1 MIVDKE
7 VREQEKGLKIFMK
20 LEKLNKKA
28 LYCMYLVTS
37 IVCVVIAA
45 VLGVIVFFTRT
56 EAFTSNKTVI
66 GWVTIICA
74 IIMILEII
82 ETIVSP
88 LFRYQRYA
96 YGLTDEEVQIKEGY
110 LFLTHTI
117 VPISRLHKIEISS
130 GPLDRLFG
138 LAKVEITTAGGD
150 VTIKFLEKDKAEHIA
165 DSLKQRINEIVEE
178 ERANGQ

>member
-1 MIVDKE
+1 
-7 VREQEKGLKIFMK
+7 MK

-37 IVCVVIAA
+37 IACVVIAA

-56 EAFTSNKTVI
+56 ETFTSDKTVI

-74 IIMILEII
+74 IFMVLEII
-82 ETIVSP
+82 ETILSP

-110 LFLTHTI
+110 LFLIHTI

-130 GPLDRLFG
+130 GPIDRLFG

-150 VTIKFLEKDKAEHIA
+150 VTIKFLEKEKAEHIA

>member
-1 MIVDKE
+1 
-7 VREQEKGLKIFMK
+7 MK

-56 EAFTSNKTVI
+56 EASNKTVI

>member
-1 MIVDKE
+1 
-7 VREQEKGLKIFMK
+7 MK

-66 GWVTIICA
+66 GWVTI

>member
-1 MIVDKE
+1 
-7 VREQEKGLKIFMK
+7 MK

-74 IIMILEII
+74 EII

>member
-1 MIVDKE
+1 
-7 VREQEKGLKIFMK
+7 MK

-88 LFRYQRYA
+88 LFSLPALCLR
-96 YGLTDEEVQIKEGY
+96 I
-110 LFLTHTI
+110 
-117 VPISRLHKIEISS
+117 
-130 GPLDRLFG
+130 DR
-138 LAKVEITTAGGD
+138 
-150 VTIKFLEKDKAEHIA
+150 
-165 DSLKQRINEIVEE
+165 
-178 ERANGQ
+178 

>member
-1 MIVDKE
+1 
-7 VREQEKGLKIFMK
+7 MK

-96 YGLTDEEVQIKEGY
+96 YGLIKEGY

>member
-1 MIVDKE
+1 
-7 VREQEKGLKIFMK
+7 MK

-88 LFRYQRYA
+88 LFHYQRYA

>member
-1 MIVDKE
+1 
-7 VREQEKGLKIFMK
+7 
-20 LEKLNKKA
+20 
-28 LYCMYLVTS
+28 MYLVTS

-110 LFLTHTI
+110 LFLTPVSYTHLSCK
-117 VPISRLHKIEISS
+117 P
-130 GPLDRLFG
+130 
-138 LAKVEITTAGGD
+138 GD
-150 VTIKFLEKDKAEHIA
+150 IIYWAPKSFNPGTCLLYTSF
-165 DSLKQRINEIVEE
+165 S
-178 ERANGQ
+178 

>member
-1 MIVDKE
+1 
-7 VREQEKGLKIFMK
+7 MK

-56 EAFTSNKTVI
+56 EAFTSNKTII

-96 YGLTDEEVQIKEGY
+96 YEFTDEEVQIKEGY

>member
-1 MIVDKE
+1 
-7 VREQEKGLKIFMK
+7 MK

-56 EAFTSNKTVI
+56 EAFTSNKT
-66 GWVTIICA
+66 VTIICA

>member
-1 MIVDKE
+1 
-7 VREQEKGLKIFMK
+7 MK

-110 LFLTHTI
+110 
-117 VPISRLHKIEISS
+117 
-130 GPLDRLFG
+130 RLFG

>member
-1 MIVDKE
+1 
-7 VREQEKGLKIFMK
+7 
-20 LEKLNKKA
+20 
-28 LYCMYLVTS
+28 MYLVTS

-96 YGLTDEEVQIKEGY
+96 YGLTDEEVQIKEGCRSAA
-110 LFLTHTI
+110 FI
-117 VPISRLHKIEISS
+117 KS
-130 GPLDRLFG
+130 
-138 LAKVEITTAGGD
+138 
-150 VTIKFLEKDKAEHIA
+150 KFLPVRLTACLALPKLKSLLPAET
-165 DSLKQRINEIVEE
+165 
-178 ERANGQ
+178 

>member
-1 MIVDKE
+1 
-7 VREQEKGLKIFMK
+7 MK

-117 VPISRLHKIEISS
+117 VPISRL
-130 GPLDRLFG
+130 FG

>member
-1 MIVDKE
+1 
-7 VREQEKGLKIFMK
+7 
-20 LEKLNKKA
+20 
-28 LYCMYLVTS
+28 MYLVTS

-130 GPLDRLFG
+130 GPLDRL
-138 LAKVEITTAGGD
+138 VWPCQ
-150 VTIKFLEKDKAEHIA
+150 
-165 DSLKQRINEIVEE
+165 S
-178 ERANGQ
+178 

>member
-1 MIVDKE
+1 
-7 VREQEKGLKIFMK
+7 
-20 LEKLNKKA
+20 
-28 LYCMYLVTS
+28 MYLVTS

-96 YGLTDEEVQIKEGY
+96 YGLTDEEV

>member
-1 MIVDKE
+1 
-7 VREQEKGLKIFMK
+7 MK

-56 EAFTSNKTVI
+56 EAFTSNKTV
-66 GWVTIICA
+66 ICA

>member
-1 MIVDKE
+1 
-7 VREQEKGLKIFMK
+7 MK

-28 LYCMYLVTS
+28 LYYMYLVTS

-56 EAFTSNKTVI
+56 EAFTSNKTII

-96 YGLTDEEVQIKEGY
+96 YELTDEEVQIKEGY

>member
-1 MIVDKE
+1 
-7 VREQEKGLKIFMK
+7 MK

-45 VLGVIVFFTRT
+45 VLGVIVFFSRT
-56 EAFTSNKTVI
+56 EAFTSNKTII

>member
-1 MIVDKE
+1 M
-7 VREQEKGLKIFMK
+7 
-20 LEKLNKKA
+20 
-28 LYCMYLVTS
+28 
-37 IVCVVIAA
+37 
-45 VLGVIVFFTRT
+45 
-56 EAFTSNKTVI
+56 
-66 GWVTIICA
+66 
-74 IIMILEII
+74 
-82 ETIVSP
+82 
-88 LFRYQRYA
+88 
-96 YGLTDEEVQIKEGY
+96 TDEEVQIKEGY
-110 LFLTHTI
+110 LLLTHTI